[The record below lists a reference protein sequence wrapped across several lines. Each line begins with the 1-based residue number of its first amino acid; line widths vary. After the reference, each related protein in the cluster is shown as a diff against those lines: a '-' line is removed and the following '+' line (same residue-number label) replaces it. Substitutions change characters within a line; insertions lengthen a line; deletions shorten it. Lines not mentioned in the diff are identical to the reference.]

1 MYAGPV
7 EATEPTNTPTNT
19 PGPQAT
25 TATLHA
31 AQLHPMASLL
41 SALLSASKHT
51 PRSPANLLAWV
62 THATPASALAL
73 ADKESLPPDTLNSS
87 KHATTL
93 TRVSTEAHATAG
105 FINVAA
111 AQVQPT
117 QQQRKY
123 ANRVRNGGAAGAGAA
138 HGTHH
143 VDAPRAH
150 QHQPSPSSD
159 AHTSH
164 PTCRSQVSAQA
175 LPHTPAST
183 QTQPEKRTSPPVPK
197 PLARAAR
204 RWPLQLANLEAAKAA
219 NRSAAAPCHHPN
231 VPAATWLVAQLL
243 AEKAALLCVA
253 TRAPRNRPISRAR
266 ALCEH
271 RRTSTTGQPW
281 VAGSKQRAQHM
292 PRGRFRAMVADA
304 ANCAAA
310 AGAGVRHSPV
320 RS

>member
-1 MYAGPV
+1 MHIGPV

-25 TATLHA
+25 TTTLHA

-73 ADKESLPPDTLNSS
+73 ADKKSLPPDTLNSS

-123 ANRVRNGGAAGAGAA
+123 ANRVRNGGIAG
-138 HGTHH
+138 
-143 VDAPRAH
+143 
-150 QHQPSPSSD
+150 
-159 AHTSH
+159 
-164 PTCRSQVSAQA
+164 
-175 LPHTPAST
+175 L
-183 QTQPEKRTSPPVPK
+183 
-197 PLARAAR
+197 
-204 RWPLQLANLEAAKAA
+204 
-219 NRSAAAPCHHPN
+219 
-231 VPAATWLVAQLL
+231 
-243 AEKAALLCVA
+243 
-253 TRAPRNRPISRAR
+253 
-266 ALCEH
+266 
-271 RRTSTTGQPW
+271 
-281 VAGSKQRAQHM
+281 AQHM
-292 PRGRFRAMVADA
+292 
-304 ANCAAA
+304 
-310 AGAGVRHSPV
+310 VRTM
-320 RS
+320 